1 MPPQNNN
8 CDGRIRRRNVRDVLR
23 TFVIKR
29 GLIAF
34 LILFPI
40 LFVAVIRV
48 PRPEGEYVR
57 VNAAMRA
64 LDYDR
69 AESLA
74 QKLVDDHPQDYS
86 LLNYLG
92 NVYLRAG
99 DLTKAEE
106 VYSRSYA
113 MYPSEETRKILDAIR
128 KRRSQQ

>member
-1 MPPQNNN
+1 MEQDHLNEQ
-8 CDGRIRRRNVRDVLR
+8 ILAELQSLRRL
-23 TFVIKR
+23 IKR

>member
-1 MPPQNNN
+1 MEQDHLNQQ
-8 CDGRIRRRNVRDVLR
+8 ILAELQSLRRL
-23 TFVIKR
+23 IKR

-34 LILFPI
+34 LVLFPI

-48 PRPEGEYVR
+48 PHPEGEYAN